1 MQFETL
7 KEIRRG
13 NLVFKVLRS
22 SEDGK
27 RFVAVDRWNG
37 HTMIRGPMLS
47 ERNFERLWR
56 VAGDHIAPGLVVSNM
71 GLNGIGPFHS
81 GENEIEEAV
90 QMAKTKELAGHTV
103 GITVI
108 PSTPEYRYVN
118 TCPQC
123 NCHTASYA
131 HLGVGTSV
139 KMCSGCGRVYSV
151 SG

>member
-7 KEIRRG
+7 KEIHRG

-22 SEDGK
+22 SENGK
-27 RFVAVDRWNG
+27 RFIALNKWTG
-37 HTMIRGPMLS
+37 QTMIRGPLLS
-47 ERNFERLWR
+47 EQNFERLCR
-56 VAGDHIAPGLVVSNM
+56 VIGDQFAPELATAHAS
-71 GLNGIGPFHS
+71 LDSRSRFQAE
-81 GENEIEEAV
+81 ENEIEKAV
-90 QMAKTKELAGHTV
+90 QRVKEQDTSRATS

-139 KMCSGCGRVYSV
+139 KMCSGCGHVYCV
-151 SG
+151 SE